1 MHGQGA
7 IINDTRV
14 MDNKHISR
22 NQNARPQ
29 NVMLDT
35 MTVCSIKQS
44 LGAKFV
50 RHATVIDHK
59 NRHIVKE
66 QTGTIR
72 LFQHLDRK
80 GLCVFQKR
88 AKET

>member
-1 MHGQGA
+1 
-7 IINDTRV
+7 

-44 LGAKFV
+44 LGEKCV
-50 RHATVIDHK
+50 RHATVIDHTG
-59 NRHIVKE
+59 RHVLTK
-66 QTGTIR
+66 QTETIR

-80 GLCVFQKR
+80 GLCLFREREKTT
-88 AKET
+88 E